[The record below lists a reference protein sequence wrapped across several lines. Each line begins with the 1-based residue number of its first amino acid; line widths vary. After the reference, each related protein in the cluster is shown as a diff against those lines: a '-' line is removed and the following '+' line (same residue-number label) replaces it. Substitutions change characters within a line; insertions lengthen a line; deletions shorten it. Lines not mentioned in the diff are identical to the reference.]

1 MKTLIW
7 ASLILLATMHA
18 SEPRYQLRSL
28 IQNNGTLLHIK
39 LDTQTGKTWRLQRTL
54 KNPLTTTIKGKL
66 NAQAL
71 ERCQL
76 TIGKLN
82 GFTLQEVV
90 EVLNKAITE
99 TGNKKLPKFT
109 FAIAVREPT
118 VDPAKNNARLVHPSR
133 LLEETPQGIDPNTG
147 LPQGTDA
154 LRIPLPPGTL
164 GGSGRR
170 PTNPNTGEPI
180 WVGPIGT
187 VIDPITGLP
196 LSPSPRWQP
205 PQKKDRVELFRIRNW
220 TDKET
225 CTAHNLIIQ
234 ILNSS
239 DSPLRCI
246 IDEYFVY
253 LTPEASL
260 VNLSGGGI
268 SRPIY
273 NEKWI
278 EVLNNKPE

>member
-1 MKTLIW
+1 M
-7 ASLILLATMHA
+7 
-18 SEPRYQLRSL
+18 
-28 IQNNGTLLHIK
+28 
-39 LDTQTGKTWRLQRTL
+39 
-54 KNPLTTTIKGKL
+54 TIKGKL
-66 NAQAL
+66 SAQAL

-118 VDPAKNNARLVHPSR
+118 VDPTKNNAQLVHPSR
-133 LLEETPQGIDPNTG
+133 TLKETPQVIDPNTG
-147 LPQGTDA
+147 LLQGSDT
-154 LRIPLPPGTL
+154 LQIPLPPGAL
-164 GGSGRR
+164 AGSGRR
-170 PTNPNTGEPI
+170 PTDPNTGEPI
-180 WVGPIGT
+180 WVGPIGAD
-187 VIDPITGLP
+187 IDPITGLP
-196 LSPSPRWQP
+196 LPSPPHWQP
-205 PQKKDRVELFRIRNW
+205 PQKKDRVELFRILNW
-220 TDKET
+220 TDKKAH
-225 CTAHNLIIQ
+225 TAHNLIIQ

-246 IDEYFVY
+246 IDEHFVY

-260 VNLSGGGI
+260 ITLSGGDI

-278 EVLNNKPE
+278 EILDDKP

>member
-7 ASLILLATMHA
+7 ASLTLIATMHA

-28 IQNNGTLLHIK
+28 IQNDGTLLHIR

-66 NAQAL
+66 SAQAL

-76 TIGKLN
+76 NIGKLD

-99 TGNKKLPKFT
+99 TGNNKLPKFT

-118 VDPAKNNARLVHPSR
+118 VDPAKNNAQLVHPSR
-133 LLEETPQGIDPNTG
+133 PFEETPQAIDPNTG
-147 LPQGTDA
+147 LPQGSNT
-154 LRIPLPPGTL
+154 LQIPLPPGAQAGT
-164 GGSGRR
+164 GRR

-180 WVGPIGT
+180 WIGPIGA

-196 LSPSPRWQP
+196 LPPPPRWQP
-205 PQKKDRVELFRIRNW
+205 PQKKDRVELFRIHNW
-220 TDKET
+220 PDKKAH
-225 CTAHNLIIQ
+225 TAHNLITQ

-246 IDEYFVY
+246 IDEHFVY

-260 VNLSGGGI
+260 ITLSGGGI

-278 EVLNNKPE
+278 EILDKKP